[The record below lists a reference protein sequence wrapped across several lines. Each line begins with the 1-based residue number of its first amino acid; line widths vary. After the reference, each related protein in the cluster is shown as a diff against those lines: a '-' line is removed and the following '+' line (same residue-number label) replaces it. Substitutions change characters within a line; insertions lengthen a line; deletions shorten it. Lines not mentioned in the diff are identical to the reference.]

1 MSGTP
6 DPNVVLLKVITA
18 IAAVTPCNSA
28 VSDGGVYKCRGGIS
42 CDIDSTASGRA
53 APAAMT
59 GWILFL
65 GVGGS
70 AGIGACDGSIPDNT
84 VLYSRAGSDTAVY
97 TAACGPS
104 AVVPIR
110 MACGIFIGRLLPV
123 KGLYDIPTAV
133 CDCDAVQHG
142 T

>member
-1 MSGTP
+1 MSGTL
-6 DPNVVLLKVITA
+6 DCNSILLKGVAA
-18 IAAVTPCNSA
+18 IATVTPCNSA

-65 GVGGS
+65 GVGTVS
-70 AGIGACDGSIPDNT
+70 GIGTCDGTIPDNT

-97 TAACGPS
+97 TAAFRRVAVV

-110 MACGIFIGRLLPV
+110 VACGIFIGW
-123 KGLYDIPTAV
+123 G
-133 CDCDAVQHG
+133 VQWV
-142 T
+142 